1 MILAD
6 THVHL
11 YDLFDPNACLDAALT
26 HFDVQAAHAPDNRP
40 PRFLL
45 CLTDPSGMEADRR
58 LVEEIGHAGPWCFS
72 WAAGAATVR
81 AERTDGRQID
91 LLPGRQIVSA
101 EGLEVLALN
110 CRLTVPDREH
120 SVASLLDIISSG
132 GGIPV
137 LPWSFGKWL
146 GRRGRVVEELFSRCP
161 DLLLADNG
169 NRWPERPLP
178 KLLRRG
184 EEQGIPVL
192 AGSDSLP
199 YRGQEAR
206 VGSCGI
212 VAEDAWPDLPAE
224 AVFSRMMA
232 ARAWSRFQGRMSLF
246 RFAQSMVR
254 MQIRKRI

>member
-11 YDLFDPNACLDAALT
+11 HDLFDPGVWLDAALT
-26 HFDVQAAHAPDNRP
+26 HFDARVAAFPDDRP
-40 PRFLL
+40 PRLLL
-45 CLTDPSGMEADRR
+45 CLTDPAGQASDRK
-58 LVEEIGHAGPWCFS
+58 LVEETRDTGAWHLS
-72 WAAGAATVR
+72 WGTGSLHVE
-81 AERTDGRQID
+81 AERKDGRRIAI
-91 LLPGRQIVSA
+91 LPGRQIVSR

-110 CRLTVPDREH
+110 CRLTVPDRQH
-120 SVASLLDIISSG
+120 TASALIDLVLESDG
-132 GGIPV
+132 LPV

-146 GRRGRVVEELFSRCP
+146 GRRGRVVEALLEQRTNF
-161 DLLLADNG
+161 LLADNG

-184 EEQGIPVL
+184 EGQGIPVL
-192 AGSDSLP
+192 AGSDPLP
-199 YRGQEAR
+199 LRGQEVR

-224 AVFSRMMA
+224 AVFSRTIA
-232 ARAWSRFQGRMSLF
+232 ARAWSRFQGRMPLF

-254 MQIRKRI
+254 MQIRKRR